1 MSYPLD
7 LLLNYLKTLDEVS
20 LCELLDITSEDLI
33 KVFRER
39 IAERQELLEEEVE
52 MIQIDD
58 KEINEELWSGDTHTG
73 LGQQSLSNDE

>member
-1 MSYPLD
+1 MYPLD

-33 KVFRER
+33 KVFKER
-39 IAERQELLEEEVE
+39 ILERQELLEEEVE

-58 KEINEELWSGDTHTG
+58 KEINEEIWSGDTHTG
-73 LGQQSLSNDE
+73 LGQQGLSNDE